1 MSQSGHFGSENGHP
15 PSPSFPRTVDLLG
28 LGGGAAGTDGD
39 ATAGASNA
47 SMEVKLSTVTPS
59 SSTALLAAAAAAA
72 DPFAG
77 LALMEVSTSQT
88 LGARGSSWP
97 LYRQGV
103 RCSLGC
109 PQRGW
114 RSHTKQN
121 PYIHTYIAV
130 VVVIV
135 AVVVVVAMVVAVALA
150 VVVAVVVVVAVAMVV
165 VVAMVESQCSL
176 VSEHVSLH
184 VSSNHNID

>member
-28 LGGGAAGTDGD
+28 LGGGAAGTDGE

-103 RCSLGC
+103 RCSFGC
-109 PQRGW
+109 LQRGW

>member
-1 MSQSGHFGSENGHP
+1 MVAPKG
-15 PSPSFPRTVDLLG
+15 V
-28 LGGGAAGTDGD
+28 GA
-39 ATAGASNA
+39 
-47 SMEVKLSTVTPS
+47 L
-59 SSTALLAAAAAAA
+59 
-72 DPFAG
+72 
-77 LALMEVSTSQT
+77 
-88 LGARGSSWP
+88 
-97 LYRQGV
+97 
-103 RCSLGC
+103 
-109 PQRGW
+109 
-114 RSHTKQN
+114 TKKKS
-121 PYIHTYIAV
+121 IHTYIAV